1 MLVLYVLL
9 SLLPLARAG
18 PMVGKSQGDHARCGN
33 GTLPDSNRSTKDD
46 NFEASF

>member
-18 PMVGKSQGDHARCGN
+18 PMVGKSQGGHARFGN
-33 GTLPDSNRSTKDD
+33 ETLTDSHRSTKDD
-46 NFEASF
+46 NFEARF